1 MFIDNGFDLLNV
13 LETKQP
19 ERKQDKRTGRLAAGN
34 IKSLGVPSEVHA
46 QAVALARRD
55 GVKVYEL
62 VAQALDLYDRLN
74 SPRNGNDQ
82 DSAQ

>member
-1 MFIDNGFDLLNV
+1 MTTPPICPVCGAYM
-13 LETKQP
+13 KQL
-19 ERKQDKRTGRLAAGN
+19 RRGAT
-34 IKSLGVPSEVHA
+34 
-46 QAVALARRD
+46 LARRD

>member
-1 MFIDNGFDLLNV
+1 MVDLPANRLYNEGMKTTNNV
-13 LETKQP
+13 
-19 ERKQDKRTGRLAAGN
+19 
-34 IKSLGVPSEVHA
+34 KSLGVPSEVHA

>member
-1 MFIDNGFDLLNV
+1 MKTTGN
-13 LETKQP
+13 TK
-19 ERKQDKRTGRLAAGN
+19 A
-34 IKSLGVPSEVHA
+34 LGVPSEVHA
-46 QAVALARRD
+46 QAVILAKRD
-55 GVKVYEL
+55 GLKVYEL